1 MTEERIRHLTHED
14 YPNILLP
21 CYITSTGEVWQ
32 YSKRYKKV
40 VQRKAMYDRTHNK
53 AVVNLANDRSV
64 AKYDVRPLPLATAV
78 YRYFSGAEI
87 GGQLNLGY
95 RDGDPMNCNINNL
108 FQRAVRYNK
117 HPRIR
122 RTPTG
127 KKVQVDHEGK
137 DGTEGV
143 ESDKE
148 KLDITDIYG
157 LQYYPKRLV
166 LSDFDSVMLFFEM
179 KKAHPQATETKL
191 TIDTT
196 DWDAEQLRKLL
207 KMKARLTDTIIK

>member
-14 YPNILLP
+14 FPDILLP

-32 YSKRYKKV
+32 YSKRHKKV
-40 VQRKAMYDRTHNK
+40 VQRKPMYDKTHDK
-53 AVVNLANDRSV
+53 AVVNLANDTAT
-64 AKYDVRPLPLATAV
+64 AKYETRPIGLASYV

-127 KKVQVDHEGK
+127 CKVQVDHDE
-137 DGTEGV
+137 
-143 ESDKE
+143 E

-166 LSDFDSVMLFFEM
+166 LSDYDSVMVFFDM
-179 KKAHPQATETKL
+179 KKAHPTAAETKL

-196 DWDAEQLRKLL
+196 DWTAEQLRKLL
-207 KMKARLTDTIIK
+207 TMRARLTDTIIK

>member
-14 YPNILLP
+14 FPDILLP

-32 YSKRYKKV
+32 WSKRYKKV
-40 VQRKAMYDRTHNK
+40 VQRKPMYDKTHDK
-53 AVVNLANDRSV
+53 AVVNLANDTAT
-64 AKYDVRPLPLATAV
+64 AKYETRPIGLASYV

-127 KKVQVDHEGK
+127 CKVQVDHEG
-137 DGTEGV
+137 E
-143 ESDKE
+143 E

-166 LSDFDSVMLFFEM
+166 LSDYDSVMVFFEM
-179 KKAHPQATETKL
+179 KKAHPTATETKL

-196 DWDAEQLRKLL
+196 DWTAEQLRKLL
-207 KMKARLTDTIIK
+207 KMRARLADTIIK

>member
-1 MTEERIRHLTHED
+1 MTEEKIRHLTHED
-14 YPNILLP
+14 FPNILLP

-53 AVVNLANDRSV
+53 AVVNLANDKTF

-78 YRYFSGAEI
+78 YRYFSGDDNI
-87 GGQLNLGY
+87 GQQLNLDY

-108 FQRAVRYNK
+108 FQRAVRYNR

-127 KKVQVDHEGK
+127 CKVQVDNEG
-137 DGTEGV
+137 E
-143 ESDKE
+143 E
-148 KLDITDIYG
+148 KQDITDIYG
-157 LQYYPKRLV
+157 LQYYPKKLV
-166 LSDFDSVMLFFEM
+166 LSDFDSVMVFFEM
-179 KKAHPQATETKL
+179 KKAYPTAAETKL

-196 DWDAEQLRKLL
+196 DWTAEQLRKLL
-207 KMKARLTDTIIK
+207 KMKARLTDVIIK

>member
-14 YPNILLP
+14 FPDILLP

-32 YSKRYKKV
+32 YSKRHKKV
-40 VQRKAMYDRTHNK
+40 IQRKPMYDKTHDK
-53 AVVNLANDRSV
+53 AVVNLANDTAT
-64 AKYDVRPLPLATAV
+64 AKYETRPIGLASYV

-95 RDGDPMNCNINNL
+95 RDGDPMNCNISNL

-127 KKVQVDHEGK
+127 RKVQVDHEG
-137 DGTEGV
+137 E
-143 ESDKE
+143 E
-148 KLDITDIYG
+148 KLDITEIYG
-157 LQYYPKRLV
+157 LQYYPKKLV
-166 LSDFDSVMLFFEM
+166 LSDYDSVMVFFEM
-179 KKAHPQATETKL
+179 KKAHPTATETKL

-196 DWDAEQLRKLL
+196 DWTDEQLRKLL
-207 KMKARLTDTIIK
+207 KMRARLGDTIIK

>member
-1 MTEERIRHLTHED
+1 MTEEKIRHLTHDD
-14 YPNILLP
+14 YPDILLP

-32 YSKRYKKV
+32 YSKKYKKV
-40 VQRKAMYDRTHNK
+40 VQRKPMYVKTHDK
-53 AVVNLANDRSV
+53 AVVNLANDRTT
-64 AKYDVRPLPLATAV
+64 AKYETKPIGLASHV

-108 FQRAVRYNK
+108 FQRDVRYNK
-117 HPRIR
+117 HPRSIK
-122 RTPTG
+122 G
-127 KKVQVDHEGK
+127 QADH
-137 DGTEGV
+137 DG
-143 ESDKE
+143 E

-166 LSDFDSVMLFFEM
+166 LSDYDSVMVFFDM
-179 KKAHPQATETKL
+179 KKAHPTATETKL

-196 DWDAEQLRKLL
+196 DWTAEQLRKLL
-207 KMKARLTDTIIK
+207 TMRARLTDIIIK

>member
-1 MTEERIRHLTHED
+1 MKEEERIRHLTHED
-14 YPNILLP
+14 FPDILLP

-32 YSKRYKKV
+32 WSKRYKKV
-40 VQRKAMYDRTHNK
+40 VQRKPMYDKTHDK
-53 AVVNLANDRSV
+53 AVVNLANDTAT
-64 AKYDVRPLPLATAV
+64 AKYETRPIGLASYV

-108 FQRAVRYNK
+108 FQRDVRYNK

-127 KKVQVDHEGK
+127 KKVQVEYEG
-137 DGTEGV
+137 
-143 ESDKE
+143 E
-148 KLDITDIYG
+148 KKPDITEIYG

-166 LSDFDSVMLFFEM
+166 LSDYDSVMVFFEM
-179 KKAHPQATETKL
+179 KKLYPTATETKL

-196 DWDAEQLRKLL
+196 DWTAEQLRKLL

>member
-14 YPNILLP
+14 FPDILLP

-32 YSKRYKKV
+32 WSKRYKKV
-40 VQRKAMYDRTHNK
+40 VQRKPMYDKTHDK
-53 AVVNLANDRSV
+53 AVVNLANDTAT
-64 AKYDVRPLPLATAV
+64 AKYETRPIGLASYV

-108 FQRAVRYNK
+108 FQRDVRYNK

-127 KKVQVDHEGK
+127 CKVQVDHDE
-137 DGTEGV
+137 
-143 ESDKE
+143 E

-166 LSDFDSVMLFFEM
+166 LSDYDSVMVFFEM
-179 KKAHPQATETKL
+179 KKAHPTATETKL

-196 DWDAEQLRKLL
+196 DWTADDLRKLL
-207 KMKARLTDTIIK
+207 KLRKVLDDTIIK

>member
-1 MTEERIRHLTHED
+1 MTEERIRHLSHD
-14 YPNILLP
+14 DFPDILLP

-32 YSKRYKKV
+32 YSKRHKKV
-40 VQRKAMYDRTHNK
+40 VQRKPMYDKTHDK
-53 AVVNLANDRSV
+53 AVVNLANDTAT
-64 AKYDVRPLPLATAV
+64 AKYETRPIGLASYV

-95 RDGDPMNCNINNL
+95 RDGDPMNCNISNL

-127 KKVQVDHEGK
+127 RKVQVDHEG
-137 DGTEGV
+137 E
-143 ESDKE
+143 E

-166 LSDFDSVMLFFEM
+166 LSDYDSVMLFFEM
-179 KKAHPQATETKL
+179 KKAHPTATETKL

-196 DWDAEQLRKLL
+196 DWTAEQLRKLL
-207 KMKARLTDTIIK
+207 KMRSRLDDAIIK

>member
-1 MTEERIRHLTHED
+1 MTEERRYLTHD
-14 YPNILLP
+14 DFPDILLP

-32 YSKRYKKV
+32 WSKRYKKV
-40 VQRKAMYDRTHNK
+40 VQRKPIYDKTHDK
-53 AVVNLANDRSV
+53 AVVNLANDKTT
-64 AKYDVRPLPLATAV
+64 AKYDIRPIGLASYV

-87 GGQLNLGY
+87 GSQLNLDY
-95 RDGDPMNCNINNL
+95 RDGDCMNCNISNL
-108 FQRAVRYNK
+108 FQRDVRYNK

-127 KKVQVDHEGK
+127 RKVQVEYEG
-137 DGTEGV
+137 E
-143 ESDKE
+143 E
-148 KLDITDIYG
+148 KQDITDIYG

-166 LSDFDSVMLFFEM
+166 LSDFDSVMVFFEM
-179 KKAHPQATETKL
+179 KRAHPTAAETKL

-196 DWDAEQLRKLL
+196 DWTAEQLRKLL